1 MNMSEHNE
9 RVISERDAYL
19 TASPYDDCNEPV
31 EGHVNSFD
39 EFLEQR
45 GFGEKDIEGVTR
57 NTYKYTSCGA
67 FCAEEEGGVV
77 VGSIVEG
84 VDYGTENH
92 KLTYPFKLS
101 DFWEA
106 LGKVEDEAKQIW
118 EETHGCEKCWS
129 DTQADEWG
137 NEREFG
143 AWPINPDCKTC
154 RGSGAII

>member
-1 MNMSEHNE
+1 MNISEHNE

-19 TASPYDDCNEPV
+19 TASPYDDCDEPV
-31 EGHVNSFD
+31 EGHVNSID

-45 GFGEKDIEGVTR
+45 GFGEKDIQDVTR

-67 FCAEEEGGVV
+67 FCVEEEDGVL

-101 DFWEA
+101 VFWEA
-106 LGKVEDEAKQIW
+106 LGKVEDEARQIW
-118 EETHGCEKCWS
+118 KETHGCRDCYGGLPFEEDW
-129 DTQADEWG
+129 EG
-137 NEREFG
+137 R
-143 AWPINPDCKTC
+143 PIDPDCKTC
-154 RGSGAII
+154 NGSGAII